1 MESGNTLGKVLK
13 GIVAALLTILTL
25 CGFQYNFKGN
35 WLVSI
40 AVVVGIIIILYKW
53 GLKKIG
59 EFLWEKKWRTIG
71 SLICGFYVASFTPDE
86 AGVLQF
92 IETFLAGFVVGEG
105 FLFFMAKPILFC
117 VRMLKYDVLHGS
129 GGSYS
134 GSSSTFG
141 TYGSDKWEREQQ
153 EADRARREADQRAK
167 ERYDA
172 RTNEL
177 KAEYDA
183 RAADGWGGEKTVRHR
198 ILEMMLITG
207 ESSRKNIRVKIGL
220 DPVRSGLFL

>member
-1 MESGNTLGKVLK
+1 
-13 GIVAALLTILTL
+13 
-25 CGFQYNFKGN
+25 
-35 WLVSI
+35 
-40 AVVVGIIIILYKW
+40 
-53 GLKKIG
+53 
-59 EFLWEKKWRTIG
+59 
-71 SLICGFYVASFTPDE
+71 
-86 AGVLQF
+86 
-92 IETFLAGFVVGEG
+92 
-105 FLFFMAKPILFC
+105 MAKPILFC
-117 VRMLKYDVLHGS
+117 VRMLKHDVLHGS

-183 RAADGWGGEKTVRHR
+183 RTADGWGKDRAAQNFR
-198 ILEMMLITG
+198 NDADYW
-207 ESSRKNIRVKIGL
+207 RKQQKKY
-220 DPVRSGLFL
+220 